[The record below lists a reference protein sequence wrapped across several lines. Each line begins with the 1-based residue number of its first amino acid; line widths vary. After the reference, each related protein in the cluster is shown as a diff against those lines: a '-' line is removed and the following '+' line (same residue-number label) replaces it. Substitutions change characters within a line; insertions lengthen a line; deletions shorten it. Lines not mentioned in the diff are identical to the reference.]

1 MTTPQ
6 RRAVCSSG
14 IAHVALLHPS
24 FIVSLVRQ
32 ERHYQPICQDRQIH
46 LSSEPTPRPLPPPP
60 HGPHLCLPFQ
70 ATCLFIMPVSFNP
83 FSFSSASLC
92 VSCCRFPPKTL
103 PPPYPECVRAHRA
116 RWVSRAVNWP
126 TPRTLACSGWVRE
139 TPNYAASPFII
150 ALAEALREVGV
161 GVGVGAGTTPFSLQL
176 VPNCLGQPR
185 YRQGEIQTVCLLDVL
200 FGE

>member
-46 LSSEPTPRPLPPPP
+46 LHSEPTPRPLPPP
-60 HGPHLCLPFQ
+60 HGPHLCLPLQ
-70 ATCLFIMPVSFNP
+70 ATCLFTMPVPFNP
-83 FSFSSASLC
+83 SFSSASLC
-92 VSCCRFPPKTL
+92 LGCCRFPPKTL
-103 PPPYPECVRAHRA
+103 PPPYPECVHAHRA

-126 TPRTLACSGWVRE
+126 TPRTLACSGWVRQ
-139 TPNYAASPFII
+139 TPNCAASPFIT
-150 ALAEALREVGV
+150 ALAEALRGGGGGGGSRYNTALIAACAELPWSAEV
-161 GVGVGAGTTPFSLQL
+161 
-176 VPNCLGQPR
+176 
-185 YRQGEIQTVCLLDVL
+185 
-200 FGE
+200 

>member
-1 MTTPQ
+1 MTTLQ

-46 LSSEPTPRPLPPPP
+46 LHSEPTPPTLPPPRP
-60 HGPHLCLPFQ
+60 SRTPFMPTSPGNLPFYH
-70 ATCLFIMPVSFNP
+70 ACFFCP

-92 VSCCRFPPKTL
+92 LGCCRFPPKTL
-103 PPPYPECVRAHRA
+103 PPPYPACVRAHRA
-116 RWVSRAVNWP
+116 RRVSRAVNWP
-126 TPRTLACSGWVRE
+126 TPRTLACSGWVRQ
-139 TPNYAASPFII
+139 TPNCAASPFIT

-161 GVGVGAGTTPFSLQL
+161 GAGTTPLSLQL

-185 YRQGEIQTVCLLDVL
+185 YRQGEIQTICLLDVL